1 MEPKNVA
8 PNFESIPQPGQ
19 SFEAP
24 GIATPEQIGET
35 AHEVADRPPARVERQ
50 TIAPPISLP
59 SLPQV
64 TNDDATIQGGSTAA
78 DDSHPL
84 IASDDDLIEK
94 EWVDKAKE
102 IIAKTRDDPF
112 RRETEIGRLQIDY
125 VKKRYGR
132 QIGSVKD

>member
-19 SFEAP
+19 SFEVP
-24 GIATPEQIGET
+24 GIATPEQAGET
-35 AHEVADRPPARVERQ
+35 THEVTDRPPARLEQQ
-50 TIAPPISLP
+50 TIAPPVSLP
-59 SLPQV
+59 SLPLIAS
-64 TNDDATIQGGSTAA
+64 DDAAAQRSSTVA
-78 DDSHPL
+78 DDSNPL

-102 IIAKTRDDPF
+102 IIAKTKDDPF
-112 RRETEIGRLQIDY
+112 LRETEIGRLQIDY

-132 QIGSVKD
+132 QIGSVRD